1 MLDKWEGRIVVL
13 IWFMNVILI
22 TILVSLY
29 MFLKDGREEGEK
41 RSFLYK
47 VGLSLGLGV
56 LMATITAVVLQFMS

>member
-1 MLDKWEGRIVVL
+1 
-13 IWFMNVILI
+13 MNVILI